1 MSATSRAYAVVA
13 PAVSRCR
20 CRRRR
25 FQPPL
30 FRSYAT
36 ESEQFILDSFAGP
49 PPPPPSSPS
58 SVTPKRPLPLSAD
71 PWSSGVKSNKP
82 SSWPRYST
90 SSTSKG
96 EADIERSHDGEE
108 QSTHTLSGQR
118 STADSKLPAKFGLN
132 QHTEI
137 QSSELHNELSGI
149 VNDFRAPIRHAFA
162 YGSGVFRQKGY
173 SSEAKPMLDFI
184 VAVSHPSHWH
194 SINVNQ
200 NPAHYSLLART
211 LGSGIIGF
219 TQERVGAGAWFN
231 VDCQVRGRTIKYG
244 VVSVDT
250 LVRDLMDW
258 ETLYFAGRMHK
269 PLHILRSDPRV
280 RLANQVNLSSAVRA
294 ALLLLPETFAEE
306 DLYAEIAGLS
316 YRGDFRMAVGENPRK
331 VRNIVEAQG
340 EQFQEVYKPILNS
353 FHKHIS
359 FMGPEGSGS
368 IRQDIDPKA
377 KANLAKRLPAR
388 LRDAVKTH
396 YDRSVNTSTAF
407 GRNGLSEPEMSRME
421 EQAIWTK
428 LVSQGDFK
436 KNLDASIQDIV
447 GQAAYMQ
454 SAKGIISVGP
464 IRGLRYVWPKI
475 QKKWFPSK

>member
-1 MSATSRAYAVVA
+1 
-13 PAVSRCR
+13 
-20 CRRRR
+20 
-25 FQPPL
+25 
-30 FRSYAT
+30 
-36 ESEQFILDSFAGP
+36 
-49 PPPPPSSPS
+49 
-58 SVTPKRPLPLSAD
+58 
-71 PWSSGVKSNKP
+71 
-82 SSWPRYST
+82 
-90 SSTSKG
+90 
-96 EADIERSHDGEE
+96 
-108 QSTHTLSGQR
+108 
-118 STADSKLPAKFGLN
+118 
-132 QHTEI
+132 
-137 QSSELHNELSGI
+137 
-149 VNDFRAPIRHAFA
+149 
-162 YGSGVFRQKGY
+162 
-173 SSEAKPMLDFI
+173 MLDFI

-436 KNLDASIQDIV
+436 KNLDASVYIAARSSARKTLMCICAMRRHPRYCRTGSVHAVCKGHHQRRSHPGFAVCVAQDSKEVVPVKVDESISFRTSSRRL
-447 GQAAYMQ
+447 AA
-454 SAKGIISVGP
+454 
-464 IRGLRYVWPKI
+464 IRVDK
-475 QKKWFPSK
+475 F